1 MLKRDDNVINN
12 CEFYFNCLKIGLNC
26 FSESTSTEALYLL
39 RNNIEDYRKVIV
51 KFRGLGTVPE
61 TVPYSEMK
69 IFRTCF
75 KNNIASSLSVKTI
88 REIKNYYQPDYG
100 ILLHN
105 LKSFD
110 TDIQEFA
117 NELTQEESLQK
128 H

>member
-1 MLKRDDNVINN
+1 MKYVSSFYQNVKIMNLEQISRILTDIANDMLKRDDNVINN

-69 IFRTCF
+69 
-75 KNNIASSLSVKTI
+75 NI
-88 REIKNYYQPDYG
+88 Q
-100 ILLHN
+100 N
-105 LKSFD
+105 LF
-110 TDIQEFA
+110 
-117 NELTQEESLQK
+117 
-128 H
+128 